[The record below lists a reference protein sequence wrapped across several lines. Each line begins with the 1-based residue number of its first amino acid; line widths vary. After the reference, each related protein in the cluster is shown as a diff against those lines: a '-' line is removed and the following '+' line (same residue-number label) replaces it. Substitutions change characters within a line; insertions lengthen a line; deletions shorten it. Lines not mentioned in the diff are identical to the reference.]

1 MSHPLFNGLTLAIF
15 LGLGSLVACSK
26 PADVSE
32 PERAV
37 RTQVLVANTAGL
49 THEFAAEIRARIES
63 RLSFRV
69 GGKLLARQVNLGDA
83 IKPGQ
88 LLAQLDMQDLLLAQ
102 ESARAGLSA
111 ARTNRDQLGA
121 DFKRYIDLRD
131 QGFISAAELER
142 RDSAFKSAQAQLDQ
156 SRAQADAQGNQTS
169 YASLKADVAGVVTGV
184 EAEPG
189 MVLAAGS
196 TVLRVANDGPRDV
209 VFSVPEDQLSRLR
222 TAASQP
228 GALTMKLWSDGPTRA
243 PRDVTLREIAAAAD
257 PVTRTFLVKADAG
270 LIDAKLGQTATVML
284 ALPRQTEVIKL
295 PLAAVLQQ
303 QGQASVWVLDA
314 ASMTVKLQPVV
325 IGGADGNEA
334 VIAAGLSPGL
344 EVVVAGV
351 HVLTPGQKVRR
362 YQPVSMAPSVPSSVA
377 VSAASAA
384 SR

>member
-1 MSHPLFNGLTLAIF
+1 MSHPLFNRLTLAIC
-15 LGLGSLVACSK
+15 LGLGLLTACSK
-26 PADVSE
+26 PADVPE

-37 RTQVLVANTAGL
+37 RTQVLVADSAGV
-49 THEFAAEIRARIES
+49 THEFAAEIRARVES
-63 RLSFRV
+63 RLAFRV

-102 ESARAGLSA
+102 EAARGGLSA

-156 SRAQADAQGNQTS
+156 SRAQAEAQGNQTS
-169 YASLKADVAGVVTGV
+169 YALLKADVAGVITGV

-189 MVLAAGS
+189 MVLATGS

-209 VFSVPEDQLSRLR
+209 VFSVPEDQVSRLR
-222 TAASQP
+222 AVASQP
-228 GALTMKLWSDGPTRA
+228 GAMKMKLWSDGPTRA
-243 PRDVTLREIAAAAD
+243 LREVTLREIAAAAD
-257 PVTRTFLVKADAG
+257 PVTRTFLVKADVG
-270 LIDAKLGQTATVML
+270 LIDAKLGQTATVLL
-284 ALPRQTEVIKL
+284 ALPRQSQVIKL
-295 PLAAVLQQ
+295 PLTAVLQQ

-314 ASMTVKLQPVV
+314 VSMTVKLQAVV

-334 VIAAGLSPGL
+334 LIAAGLSPGL

-362 YQPVSMAPSVPSSVA
+362 YKPVSVAP
-377 VSAASAA
+377 AAAAA